1 MLNITSEK
9 CDRPAEIPT
18 AKETQNLTATQDSA
32 RPQAKVYQDYSEIKK
47 PPAPKPQKATDLSH
61 ELSTSKQ
68 LEAYHELITPL
79 ANEDHVKILV
89 QLLSGIN
96 LI

>member
-1 MLNITSEK
+1 MGDIICKE

-18 AKETQNLTATQDSA
+18 AKETQKLTATQDSA
-32 RPQAKVYQDYSEIKK
+32 RPQAKVYQDVSEIKK